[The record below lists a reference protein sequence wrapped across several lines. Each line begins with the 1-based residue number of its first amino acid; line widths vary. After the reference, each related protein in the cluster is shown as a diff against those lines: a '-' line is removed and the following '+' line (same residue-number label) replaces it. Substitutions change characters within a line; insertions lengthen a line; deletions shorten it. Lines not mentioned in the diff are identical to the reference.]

1 MSQKLSLLNIV
12 STFEEKIQNKM
23 FCYTL
28 SLLKNRIKEKL
39 KNINPNLLKGTIE

>member
-1 MSQKLSLLNIV
+1 MSQKLSLLDII

-28 SLLKNRIKEKL
+28 SNGQTIRIAIYQE
-39 KNINPNLLKGTIE
+39 